1 MSSSNSLA
9 LSLGKLFGI
18 DTKSSDEQEKK
29 QSTAIA
35 NIKKLAE
42 ENQEAIEKINDEG
55 KDAPKDITIW
65 YSAPNPITNFKD
77 NNEKGDS
84 YINTYSTYR
93 PIYGSKES
101 LDSKKPLTN
110 SGIKFFETYIEN
122 DSILNA
128 TPGQENYSTFTIN
141 IGNRSVSGTL
151 YGLADKKG
159 FWPKDAI
166 VLGTIP
172 NNSVFLSESAKNDD
186 LLPYNY
192 IRFKTYSEGLRSV
205 DFSVNKIGKND
216 PLGPE
221 LGNDCDGL
229 SSDAPDADC
238 TLE

>member
-122 DSILNA
+122 DSLPTA
-128 TPGQENYSTFTIN
+128 TQGQENFSLCTIN
-141 IGNRSVSGTL
+141 IGYKSVSCML
-151 YGLADKKG
+151 YGLADKEG
-159 FWPKDAI
+159 FWPENAN
-166 VLGTIP
+166 VSGTDFHK
-172 NNSVFLSESAKNDD
+172 SVFAGSARNED

-192 IRFKTYSEGLRSV
+192 FRVKTYPDKWRSV
-205 DFSVNKIGKND
+205 QFSVNKIGADD
-216 PLGPE
+216 PLAPE
-221 LGNDCDGL
+221 LGNYN
-229 SSDAPDADC
+229 SADPVVD
-238 TLE
+238 E

>member
-1 MSSSNSLA
+1 MSTSCSPLA

-18 DTKSSDEQEKK
+18 DNKSSD
-29 QSTAIA
+29 IA

-55 KDAPKDITIW
+55 KDAPKDNITIW
-65 YSAPNPITNFKD
+65 YSAPGAITNLKD

-93 PIYGSKES
+93 PIYRSRES
-101 LDSKKPLTN
+101 LDSKKPLPN
-110 SGIKFFETYIEN
+110 SGINFFETYIEN
-122 DSILNA
+122 DLDPN
-128 TPGQENYSTFTIN
+128 TTQGQENYSTFTIN

-172 NNSVFLSESAKNDD
+172 NKSVFLSESAKNDD

-192 IRFKTYSEGLRSV
+192 IRFKTYSGGLRSV
-205 DFSVNKIGKND
+205 DFSVNKIGKKD
-216 PLGPE
+216 ELAPE
-221 LGNDCDGL
+221 LGNTSQMAVA
-229 SSDAPDADC
+229 SSMSN
-238 TLE
+238 T